1 MVYFE
6 RDNNTRISTMPQHK
20 NKIVRDLTSG
30 NVTWT
35 MITFAA
41 PLFLSSLLQTVYN
54 VTDMII
60 VGRFVG
66 KAGLGAV
73 SIGTD
78 ILHFLCFIAMGFS
91 NAGQVIISQLIGAG
105 MHERV
110 RRTIGTLFTF
120 LGTGAVI
127 ITVAGLFLLDNMLDW
142 VNTPPEARSYTKSYL
157 GICLAGMIFIYGYNI
172 ISAILR
178 GMGDSRHPFIFVA
191 VSVVLNV
198 ILDVLFVVILNW
210 ELSGVALATVISQ
223 AVSFFWALHFLYR
236 NRKHFGFHFTPREFA
251 VSREALKPLIKLG
264 IPMIIQ
270 SAAISFSMLF
280 VNSYINTYGVV
291 ATAMTGI
298 GNKLSSIVNIVNI
311 ALSAAGSTM
320 IGQCI
325 GAEKYD
331 RVPKVLKVSF
341 SINGAIAGIAGIA
354 VILFPRMIFGIFT
367 TDAEV
372 LQMAVTYI
380 PVLLLLFGGGALRPP
395 MTSLINGS
403 GNFKLNLAVAL
414 LDGVFMRICL
424 SMLLGI
430 TIGYGV
436 YGFWYGHALAG
447 FTPFFIGIVY
457 FTSGRWRTRKYI
469 IGRKSA

>member
-1 MVYFE
+1 M
-6 RDNNTRISTMPQHK
+6 SHSK
-20 NKIVRDLTSG
+20 NKIVRDLTTG

-35 MITFAA
+35 MITFAF

-66 KAGLGAV
+66 KEGLGAV

-91 NAGQVIISQLIGAG
+91 NAGQVIISQFIGAG
-105 MHERV
+105 FQDKV
-110 RRTIGTLFTF
+110 RKTIGTLFTF
-120 LGTGAVI
+120 LGAGAVI
-127 ITVAGLFLLDNMLDW
+127 ITVAGLLLLDNMLDW
-142 VNTPPEARSYTKSYL
+142 VNTPPEARAYTKSYL
-157 GICLAGMIFIYGYNI
+157 AICLSGMVFIYGYNI

-178 GMGDSRHPFIFVA
+178 GMGDSRHPFLFVA
-191 VSVVLNV
+191 VSVTINV
-198 ILDVLFVVILNW
+198 ILDILFVVQFKWNLY
-210 ELSGVALATVISQ
+210 GVALATIISQ
-223 AVSFFWALHFLYR
+223 AVSFIWALIFLYK
-236 NRKHFGFHFTPREFA
+236 NRSHFGFYFTLKEFA
-251 VSREALKPLIKLG
+251 VSQEVLKPLVKLG
-264 IPMIIQ
+264 IPMVIQ

-325 GAEKYD
+325 GAEKYN

-341 SINGAIAGIAGIA
+341 SINGAIALAAG
-354 VILFPRMIFGIFT
+354 VVCVLFPQAVYGIFT
-367 TDAEV
+367 DDSDV
-372 LQMAVTYI
+372 LKMAISYI

-430 TIGYGV
+430 AAGFGV

-447 FTPFFIGIVY
+447 FTPFFIGGVY
-457 FTSGRWRTRKYI
+457 FLSGRWKTRKYI
-469 IGRKSA
+469 IGRSKC

>member
-1 MVYFE
+1 M
-6 RDNNTRISTMPQHK
+6 SK
-20 NKIVRDLTSG
+20 NKIIRDLTSG

-66 KAGLGAV
+66 KEGLGAV

-105 MHERV
+105 MHDRV

-120 LGTGAVI
+120 LGAGAILISVF
-127 ITVAGLFLLDNMLDW
+127 GLIFLDNMLDW
-142 VNTPPEARSYTKSYL
+142 VNTPPEARAYTRSYL

-191 VSVVLNV
+191 VSVVINV
-198 ILDVLFVVILNW
+198 ILDILFVVKFGWALY
-210 ELSGVALATVISQ
+210 GVALATIISQ
-223 AVSFFWALHFLYR
+223 AVSFFWALIFLYR
-236 NRKHFGFHFTPREFA
+236 NRVQFGFHFTLQEFA
-251 VSREALKPLIKLG
+251 VSADALKPLIKLG
-264 IPMIIQ
+264 IPMVIQ
-270 SAAISFSMLF
+270 SAAITFSMLF
-280 VNSYINTYGVV
+280 VNSYINTYGVA

-325 GAEKYD
+325 GAEKYE

-341 SINGAIAGIAGIA
+341 SINGAIAFAAG
-354 VILFPRMIFGIFT
+354 VVTVLFPRTVFGIFT
-367 TDAEV
+367 TDADV
-372 LQMAVTYI
+372 LKMSTSYI
-380 PVLLLLFGGGALRPP
+380 PVLMLLFGGGALRPP

-424 SMLLGI
+424 SMLLGLAV
-430 TIGYGV
+430 GYGV

-447 FTPFFIGIVY
+447 FTPFVIGGVY
-457 FTSGRWRTRKYI
+457 FLSGNWRTRKYI
-469 IGRKSA
+469 IGKNQLKK

>member
-1 MVYFE
+1 MSQ
-6 RDNNTRISTMPQHK
+6 NK
-20 NKIVRDLTSG
+20 NKIIRDLTEG
-30 NVTWT
+30 NVTLT
-35 MITFAA
+35 MLTFAA

-54 VTDMII
+54 VTDMVI
-60 VGRFVG
+60 VGRTVG
-66 KAGLGAV
+66 KEGLGAV

-105 MHERV
+105 MHARV

-120 LGTGAVI
+120 LGAGALI

-142 VNTPPEARSYTKSYL
+142 VNTPPEARAYTRNYL
-157 GICLAGMIFIYGYNI
+157 AICLCGMIFLYGYNI

-191 VSVVLNV
+191 VSVFVNVVLDIV
-198 ILDVLFVVILNW
+198 FIVHFKWGVV
-210 ELSGVALATVISQ
+210 GAALATVISQ
-223 AVSFFWALHFLYR
+223 MISFFWSLGFLYR
-236 NRKHFGFHFTPREFA
+236 NRKHFGFNFTLAEFS
-251 VSREALKPLIKLG
+251 VSREALRPLVKLG
-264 IPMIIQ
+264 VPMVIQ
-270 SAAISFSMLF
+270 SAAITFSMLF

-325 GAEKYD
+325 GAEKYE

-341 SINGAIAGIAGIA
+341 SINGLIAAVAGIIC
-354 VILFPRMIFGIFT
+354 VLFPKMVFGIFT

-372 LQMAVTYI
+372 LKMAMTYV

-424 SMLLGI
+424 SLLLGI

-447 FTPFFIGIVY
+447 FTPFVIGGCY
-457 FTSGRWRTRKYI
+457 FLSGRWRTRKYI
-469 IGRKSA
+469 IGKKTV

>member
-1 MVYFE
+1 MSE
-6 RDNNTRISTMPQHK
+6 KN
-20 NKIVRDLTSG
+20 NKIVRDLTEG

-60 VGRFVG
+60 VGKFVG
-66 KAGLGAV
+66 KEGLCAV

-105 MHERV
+105 MHTRV

-120 LGTGAVI
+120 LGIGAVV
-127 ITVAGLFLLDNMLDW
+127 ITLAGLVLLENMLDW
-142 VNTPPEARSYTKSYL
+142 VNTPPEARMYTKAYL
-157 GICLAGMIFIYGYNI
+157 AICLCGMVFLYGYNI

-191 VSVVLNV
+191 VSVVLN
-198 ILDVLFVVILNW
+198 ILLDILFVVIFKWNLY
-210 ELSGVALATVISQ
+210 GVALATVICQ
-223 AVSFFWALHFLYR
+223 AVSFFWALIFLYR
-236 NRKHFGFHFTPREFA
+236 NRKHFGFFFTRREFGIN
-251 VSREALKPLIKLG
+251 REVLRPLVKLG
-264 IPMIIQ
+264 IPMVIQ
-270 SAAISFSMLF
+270 SAAIMFSMLF
-280 VNSYINTYGVV
+280 VNSYINSYGVV
-291 ATAMTGI
+291 ASAMTGV

-325 GAEKYD
+325 GAEKYE

-341 SINGAIAGIAGIA
+341 SINGIIAGAAGI
-354 VILFPRMIFGIFT
+354 VTVCFPRFVFGIFT
-367 TDAEV
+367 ADTEV
-372 LQMAVTYI
+372 LTMAMSFI
-380 PVLLLLFGGGALRPP
+380 PVLLLHYASGALRPP
-395 MTSLINGS
+395 MSSLINGT

-414 LDGVFMRICL
+414 LDGIFMRICL
-424 SMLLGI
+424 SMLLGLV
-430 TIGYGV
+430 IGLGV

-447 FTPFFIGIVY
+447 FTPFVIGGCY
-457 FTSGRWRTRKYI
+457 YLSGRWKTRKYI
-469 IGRKSA
+469 IGRSKA